1 MDNTVTILG
10 ARGSMGLG
18 GADCLRYGGAT
29 TCVLVRI
36 SGRAVLL
43 DAGTGFMNPPRDLL
57 DIPVLPLI
65 LTHAHIDHL
74 LGLPLSPYVMRRGAR
89 LDIYAAARHGLGAEA
104 QVRRFLSPPLWPVGP
119 DQFPADIRFHDLPP
133 ELYLYTD
140 GRAAKM
146 SRDRDERAAQA
157 SRDRDERAAQASR
170 DADERA
176 AQASR
181 DADGRAAKMSRD
193 ADERPAQMSRDSDE
207 RPAQAPRDDGVI
219 RVASMDGAHPGGV
232 SLLRLESGGK
242 SVVFFTDCTLTD
254 ALRPAALD
262 FARDCSLLLC
272 DGQYSD
278 DEWPARTTFGHN
290 SWRDAAQFARDCR
303 AKQTRI
309 VHHDPFHSDAVLD
322 AASDEIGVPFAR
334 EGETILL

>member
-29 TCVLVRI
+29 TCVLVRM

-146 SRDRDERAAQA
+146 SRD
-157 SRDRDERAAQASR
+157 
-170 DADERA
+170 DAT
-176 AQASR
+176 
-181 DADGRAAKMSRD
+181 
-193 ADERPAQMSRDSDE
+193 PDS
-207 RPAQAPRDDGVI
+207 GVI
-219 RVASMDGAHPGGV
+219 RVASMDGVHPGGV
-232 SLLRLESGGK
+232 SLLRLECGGK
-242 SVVFFTDCTLTD
+242 SVVLITDCTLTA

-290 SWRDAAQFARDCR
+290 SWRAAAQFARDCR